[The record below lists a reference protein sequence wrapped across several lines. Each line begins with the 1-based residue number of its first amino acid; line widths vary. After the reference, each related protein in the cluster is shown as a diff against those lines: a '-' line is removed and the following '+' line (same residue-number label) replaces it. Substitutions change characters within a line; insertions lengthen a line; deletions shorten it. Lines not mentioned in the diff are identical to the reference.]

1 MNFCTVRFFRLHVVC
16 VFFLVE
22 DGTGRYIKISIAN
35 YFMTYRNEL
44 LHRYDSVNSQRVWE
58 AVQKLAVL
66 KAVTE
71 ALIVAQ
77 PDNDDR

>member
-1 MNFCTVRFFRLHVVC
+1 
-16 VFFLVE
+16 
-22 DGTGRYIKISIAN
+22 
-35 YFMTYRNEL
+35 MTYRNDL

-58 AVQKLAVL
+58 AVKKLAVL